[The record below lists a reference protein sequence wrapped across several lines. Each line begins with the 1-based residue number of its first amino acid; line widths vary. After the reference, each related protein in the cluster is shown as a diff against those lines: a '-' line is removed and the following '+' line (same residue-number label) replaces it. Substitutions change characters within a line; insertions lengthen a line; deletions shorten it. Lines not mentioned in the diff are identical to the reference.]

1 MKLDVRMLSC
11 GLAGCVVVTL
21 TASGCGGYSSGS
33 SAPKEPSASDLQS
46 SMRSSVASANS
57 VHFNGNLSD
66 NGVPVGVDMGVS
78 RSGDLDG
85 SITQNGAKLQV
96 IGVDG
101 KVYIKATPEFLKEV
115 KAPADACSL
124 ICGHWVQ
131 LPPSEARPLTSQL
144 TLQNLSDSV
153 NSGQAAQLKESGKTT
168 VNGTAAY
175 VLKAPNGA
183 TVDVSQSSPH
193 YPLQAH
199 AGSGKTGTVTFS
211 QWNSVPH
218 PTPPPAK
225 DVINLSGLH

>member
-1 MKLDVRMLSC
+1 MKLDIRM
-11 GLAGCVVVTL
+11 LAGCAVVTL
-21 TASGCGGYSSGS
+21 AVGGCSGSYSSSS
-33 SAPKEPSASDLQS
+33 SAPKEPSSSDLQS

-78 RSGDLDG
+78 RSGDLQG
-85 SITQNGAKLQV
+85 SVTENGAKLQV

-101 KVYIKATPEFLKEV
+101 KIYIKATPEFLKEV
-115 KAPADACSL
+115 KAPASACSL

-131 LPPSEARPLTSQL
+131 LPQAEARPLTSQL
-144 TLQNLSDSV
+144 TLKNLSDSV
-153 NSGQAAQLKESGKTT
+153 NSSHGAQLKESGSTT
-168 VNGTAAY
+168 VDGKAAY

-183 TVDVSQSSPH
+183 TIDVSQSSPH

-199 AGSGKTGTVTFS
+199 AGSGKSGMVTFS

-218 PTPPPAK
+218 PAPPPAK
-225 DVINLSGLH
+225 DVINLNGVH

>member
-1 MKLDVRMLSC
+1 MKLDIRMLAC
-11 GLAGCVVVTL
+11 GLAGCAAVTV
-21 TASGCGGYSSGS
+21 AVSGCGS
-33 SAPKEPSASDLQS
+33 SAPQEPSASDLQS

-57 VHFNGNLSD
+57 VHFDGNLND

-78 RSGDLDG
+78 RSGEMQG

-115 KAPADACSL
+115 KAPSSACAVL
-124 ICGHWVQ
+124 CGHWVQ
-131 LPPSEARPLTSQL
+131 LPPQEARQITSQL
-144 TLQNLSDSV
+144 TLRNLSASV
-153 NSGQAAQLKESGKTT
+153 NSGQSANLTESGTTT

-175 VLKAPNGA
+175 VLEAPNGA
-183 TVDVSQSSPH
+183 TVDVRQSSPH

-199 AGSGKTGTVTFS
+199 AGSGNSGTVTFS

-218 PTPPPAK
+218 PTPPPASQ
-225 DVINLSGLH
+225 VINLNSLHQ